1 MGLPRQIQ
9 KCLLSELLE
18 RSLSNDLFS
27 SDINQAS
34 DEFIIPKLTA
44 LTGQELGRFYVKCAM
59 IGTGMDFLTEH
70 LWLKNQ
76 EEKDFKIKS
85 SNEGFILNL
94 LEGDLSPLSFLKEV
108 LLKHSHAKNL
118 GQRLKRVKK
127 IAYRIEI
134 HVLSLVK
141 EKEGDWKKNFLKE
154 ALNNA
159 RKLFIEEE
167 VKQSAREASL
177 GHCGMCLYRTFDRLD
192 EVFGLDYQQDKDMLV
207 DNSTKERLYQ
217 KSGVGVQSGFSSIIL
232 ALENCELKPGHNVID
247 LGSGYGR
254 VGLVCALLRPDVDFV
269 GYEYVQH
276 RVDISNQSCEKL
288 GLEAN
293 LSFKTQ
299 DLSLDTFIIPD
310 ASAYYLYDPFTE
322 ETYRHV
328 LAQIIKV
335 SQRQK
340 VIIVTKG
347 NARNWLMDIAKERQW
362 PEPVLMDEGNLCIFK
377 SA

>member
-44 LTGQELGRFYVKCAM
+44 LTGQELGSFYVKCAM
-59 IGTGMDFLTEH
+59 IGTGMDFLSEH